1 MVEIEDGMPSWG
13 LTQWGRLLSCP
24 RYSARSGTR
33 FGRRPPSAR
42 LRWPNK
48 HLSQGREINDKDPAF
63 FGLTPLSMLLGP
75 GNLKWS
81 GYCCNK
87 ERILT
92 LEMKMVGWI
101 CMVRLSWGAKS
112 VQLLIENGVDI
123 KARASNGITARDL
136 AKTDWTSP
144 QFISQSL
151 QLRVD

>member
-81 GYCCNK
+81 SYCCNK

-101 CMVRLSWGAKS
+101 CMVRLSWGGLS
-112 VQLLIENGVDI
+112 RFNC
-123 KARASNGITARDL
+123 
-136 AKTDWTSP
+136 
-144 QFISQSL
+144 
-151 QLRVD
+151 